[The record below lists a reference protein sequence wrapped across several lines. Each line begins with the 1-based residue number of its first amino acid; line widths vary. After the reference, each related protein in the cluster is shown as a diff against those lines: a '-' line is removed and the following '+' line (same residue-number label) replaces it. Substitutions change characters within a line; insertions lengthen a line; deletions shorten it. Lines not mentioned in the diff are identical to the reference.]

1 MEDRELS
8 SYELKMLTLQFMG
21 QHLGEMKEL
30 DKNIVSGLRPVAGSL
45 NPEAIINAI
54 GPSTPPLPSPVLQ
67 PQQPPITYAAPV
79 QQAVQ
84 QPSPIGVAPVVLT
97 AAPQAEVDPNQLEF
111 NFNSNPYTVRV
122 FEKIESLETKL
133 NRVVETQVRIIEM
146 LEDFKKKEK
155 KTVPSV
161 KNP

>member
-8 SYELKMLTLQFMG
+8 SDELKMLTLQFMG

-30 DKNIVSGLRPVAGSL
+30 DKNIVSGLRPVAGGL
-45 NPEAIINAI
+45 NPEAIINSI
-54 GPSTPPLPSPVLQ
+54 GPSTPPPAPVPQ
-67 PQQPPITYAAPV
+67 PPPITYTAPV
-79 QQAVQ
+79 QQVAP
-84 QPSPIGVAPVVLT
+84 QPSPIGVAPVVVPT
-97 AAPQAEVDPNQLEF
+97 TPQVEVDPNQLEF

-155 KTVPSV
+155 KTAPSV